1 MVFYCLSET
10 KLVFFVVMRK
20 KLPFPHFGGLWR
32 ETGVREKSILWSRLA
47 RLASFYSITVPL
59 VGTLVRL
66 FNISLRL
73 GEVPEEWKDA
83 VFIPLHKGG
92 KKLSKDPLSYRPIS
106 LTSCVARVLEKSL
119 NIQIRK
125 YLEVKKLIH
134 DHQCGFLPQ
143 HSTVT
148 QLCYLTHEW
157 TMALDQRQGVQAA
170 FLELSKAY
178 NRVPTEG
185 LLFELSGCG
194 FSPHSLKWMN
204 SFLANCRQR
213 VKVGNMHSEW
223 ATLSCGIPQ
232 GTVLGPT
239 LFLVF
244 INDLPTHLVGKPSIF
259 ADDSTKFSRG
269 NNKLETCQALSK
281 DLDFAQDWAVTW
293 GVLLMQTKVNGFK

>member
-1 MVFYCLSET
+1 MYHATGQAPLS
-10 KLVFFVVMRK
+10 L
-20 KLPFPHFGGLWR
+20 
-32 ETGVREKSILWSRLA
+32 IA
-47 RLASFYSITVPL
+47 RNCGNL
-59 VGTLVRL
+59 GVRL

-83 VFIPLHKGG
+83 VVIVTFAQRWEEAFEAW
-92 KKLSKDPLSYRPIS
+92 DPLSYRPIS
-106 LTSCVARVLEKSL
+106 LTSCVARVLEKAL
-119 NIQIRK
+119 NIQIRT
-125 YLEVKKLIH
+125 YLEVNKLIY
-134 DHQCGFLPQ
+134 DHQSGFLPQ

-157 TMALDQRQGVQAA
+157 TMALDQRQCIQAA
-170 FLELSKAY
+170 FLDLSRGKAY
-178 NRVPTEG
+178 NRVPTAG
-185 LLFELSGCG
+185 LLFKLSGCG

-204 SFLANCRQR
+204 SFLANLGQR

-244 INDLPTHLVGKPSIF
+244 INDLPTNLVGMPSIF
-259 ADDSTKFSRG
+259 ADDSTVFSRG

-281 DLDFAQDWAVTW
+281 DLDSAQDWAVTW
-293 GVLLMQTKVNGFK
+293 GMLFNADK